1 MTYNIQCKPTW
12 DRAIDRFLVLACIDK
27 IVAAMKLKPALLAP
41 LLMPLALVLYLLLVL
56 ALMARD
62 ALTR

>member
-1 MTYNIQCKPTW
+1 
-12 DRAIDRFLVLACIDK
+12 
-27 IVAAMKLKPALLAP
+27 MKLKPALLAP

-62 ALTR
+62 IDKIVVRRMTMKS